1 MNIAYNIIFGNSDVK
16 MQQEKLKLS
25 WNTYSDHLREMMKEM
40 MTSDIYADVTLVCD
54 DKKQLKAHRNIL
66 SACSPVFKDILQI
79 DTRNIQPMIY
89 LRGIEHSE
97 MESILQ
103 FIYFGEASFYECRLD
118 DLLLVAKS
126 LGVRE
131 LSDFVR
137 PELHL
142 NIEKSKTQNEDHE
155 TTDEIYPEKE
165 NFGECQD
172 QQVIKQ
178 DMSDD
183 LVQQNFEHE
192 LELELEALKDSNEHQ
207 AEVSRE
213 ETIEQFSNETNT
225 IKDQSL
231 VHYRVKNLNCS
242 ECDIHFKSDISL
254 RIHIQSVHEGLGYNC
269 NQCDMNFTSKYG
281 LRRHIEVLH
290 QKIKHT
296 CHVCGKQFLDKDNL
310 TLHIENKHEGVRYP
324 CNLCDYKAPIRKSL
338 AFHKKSVHE
347 GVKHPCTECAYKAT
361 TKPSLLRHLRT
372 VHRSLF

>member
-40 MTSDIYADVTLVCD
+40 MTSDIYTDVTLVCD

-79 DTRNIQPMIY
+79 DTRSIQPIIY

-118 DLLLVAKS
+118 ELLLAAKS

-231 VHYRVKNLNCS
+231 VQYRVKNLNCS

-254 RIHIQSVHEGLGYNC
+254 RIHIQSVHEGLGYKC